1 MDSQLNPPD
10 RQLFYNHLKHLY
22 LVALAD
28 GNFSQEEKDYIKLR
42 IQTLGLSEE
51 EMTQI
56 LSSSAGVDLTK
67 NYSESDIVAIL
78 HDVILIMLID
88 GQVEPKEYIMVQKLA
103 VALGVKPALVDP
115 LIRDINQMIIA
126 DTNYELMIQQALR
139 NLN

>member
-28 GNFSQEEKDYIKLR
+28 GTFSQEEKDYIKLR
-42 IQTLGLSEE
+42 IQTLGLTDE
-51 EMTQI
+51 EMANI

-67 NYSESDIVAIL
+67 NYAESDIVAIL

-88 GQVEPKEYIMVQKLA
+88 GQIEPKEYIMVQKLA